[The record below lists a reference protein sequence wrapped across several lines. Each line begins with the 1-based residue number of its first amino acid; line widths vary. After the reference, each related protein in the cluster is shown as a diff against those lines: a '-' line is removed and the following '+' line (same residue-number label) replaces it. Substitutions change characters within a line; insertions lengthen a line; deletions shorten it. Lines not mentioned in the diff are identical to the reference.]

1 MNHPASRKCAE
12 LCCVFDI
19 ASSGRVNTVRRKS
32 RMTLFMLALCCATV
46 TAALMAATPA
56 QAQSYTR
63 LLVLLPGEIFA
74 PGTPSGKT
82 GAPAAQTTGVAFT
95 VRVLA
100 CDASYNLVTS
110 ITHVVSLSSTD
121 ESATLPP
128 NTQLFGGQAELAVTM
143 NAVGSFTVTAADESD
158 PTMPDATSSYVTVMA
173 LYGFFF
179 SEIAQKHTA
188 AGVPENYTLTAV
200 DPTGQR
206 VMGFNG
212 VVRLKEL
219 TSYGEGRIEPDAIT
233 LVDGFWEGDLAMFRA
248 DETSINRGNVNIY
261 AYLESNPSKNGTSD
275 PLIVHPGVFARV
287 QIVVPGQDPLP
298 GSITGLIGS
307 PATQGAGQ
315 SFICDV
321 YATDEYWNVVASADE
336 VLITSTDPAAST
348 PVTGKMNT
356 GYTQV
361 SLSLGTVGAQTL
373 TITDITA
380 GFIMGMTTAPIQVIP
395 AAPDHFEIDQIAS
408 PQVAG
413 VPVEVTIRATDM
425 NSNTI
430 TDFFGDAILAANTG
444 AGSISPQAI
453 AFTGGVWTGDMIFK
467 GAGGAVSF
475 TCSDFSAPPHTG
487 TSNTFQVLPGPFVG
501 LQVLLPGQTAMG
513 GTVAGYVGEPT
524 SHNAGSSFTVNV
536 RAVDVFW
543 NRVPTINDRISL
555 SSTDEFAA
563 MPAET
568 TLANGEITFPTI
580 LYKGGFQTITV
591 ADVDSTLKAPHTSR
605 PVEIISGPYARIL
618 LLAPGEEVAPGTE
631 TGRTGEAT
639 DQSINYAFTV
649 TVFAT
654 DSWWNPVTGV
664 ADQIRITSNDPLA
677 ELPPDTYMTDGMAQ
691 MSVRLSTGGYQQI
704 TATNLSQ
711 PAMPASTTQVRAI
724 TSGFHLEA
732 EVSPSTVQA
741 GEPFTLTVKV
751 TNDAG
756 SVIQEI
762 NSFVNIDVRN
772 ASTQEPGRGTL
783 LITRFQLLQG
793 ERSITETYTFAEPI
807 ILIATDD
814 LDNAPAATDVI
825 TVTPGVP
832 TKIDLTS
839 NPSWVGG
846 NKHATVSATVVDDF
860 DNGVPGREVY
870 FALVSGGGTL
880 TPLDTLTDDG
890 GTVRAD
896 FLSSRIPGISVVR
909 ASSGE
914 LISELEIETAL
925 VDPNAPGGYIT
936 NYPNPFHPGDNP
948 TTIAYKLSDD
958 ANVTLRIYT
967 LSGTLVLREDF
978 PRGGSG
984 GSVGLNE
991 VEWDG
996 RNGTGDYVASGGYIV
1011 VVEAEG
1017 KGETLHV
1024 MRRKV
1029 AVVR

>member
-1 MNHPASRKCAE
+1 VYQKPITSLLIITILLAAFILSAA
-12 LCCVFDI
+12 VT
-19 ASSGRVNTVRRKS
+19 TV
-32 RMTLFMLALCCATV
+32 
-46 TAALMAATPA
+46 
-56 QAQSYTR
+56 QAQTYTR
-63 LLVLLPGEIFA
+63 MLVLLPGEIFA
-74 PGTPSGKT
+74 PGTASGKT
-82 GAPAAQTTGVAFT
+82 GAPADQTVGDPFT

-110 ITHVVSLSSTD
+110 ITHVVSLSSTN
-121 ESATLPP
+121 ESATLPA

-158 PTMPDATSSYVTVMA
+158 QTIPDATSSYVGVMV
-173 LYGFFF
+173 LYGFSF
-179 SEIAQKHTA
+179 SDIAQKHTT
-188 AGVPENYTLTAV
+188 AGVPENYTITAV
-200 DPTGQR
+200 DPTGQL
-206 VMGFNG
+206 VAGFNG
-212 VVRLKEL
+212 TVRLKEL
-219 TSYGEGRIEPDAIT
+219 TSYGEGRIEPDEVT
-233 LVDGFWEGDLAMFRA
+233 LVNGTWSGGLAMFRA

-275 PLIVHPGVFARV
+275 PLIVHPGLYARV
-287 QIVVPGQDPLP
+287 QLVVPGQDPLP

-315 SFICDV
+315 NFICDV

-348 PVTGKMNT
+348 PVAGKMNV

-373 TITDITA
+373 TITNTTA
-380 GFIMGMTTAPIQVIP
+380 GTIMGMTTAPIQVIP
-395 AAPDHFEIDQIAS
+395 AAPDHFEINQIAS

-430 TDFFGDAILAANTG
+430 TDFFGDAMLAANTG

-453 AFTGGVWTGDMIFK
+453 TFTAGVWTGDMIFK

-513 GTVAGYVGEPT
+513 GTVTGYVGEPT

-536 RAVDVFW
+536 RAVDEFW

-568 TLANGEITFPTI
+568 TLANGEITIPVT
-580 LYKGGFQTITV
+580 LYKGGFQTITA

-618 LLAPGEEVAPGTE
+618 ILAPGEEVAPGTE

-649 TVFAT
+649 TVYAT

-664 ADQIRITSNDPLA
+664 TDEIRITSNDPLA

-711 PAMPASTTQVRAI
+711 PAMPVSTTQVRAI

-732 EVSPSTVQA
+732 EVNPSTVQA

-762 NSFVNIDVRN
+762 NSFIDIEVLN
-772 ASTQEPGRGTL
+772 ASTQDPGRGTL
-783 LITRFQLLQG
+783 LTTRFQLLQG
-793 ERSITETYTFAEPI
+793 ERSITETYTYAESI
-807 ILIATDD
+807 ILIASDD
-814 LDNAPAATDVI
+814 LGNDPAATDVLV
-825 TVTPGVP
+825 VTPGTPV
-832 TKIDLTS
+832 KIDLAS

-846 NKHATVSATVVDDF
+846 NKHAMVNATVMDEF
-860 DNGVPGREVY
+860 DNGVPDRELD
-870 FALVSGGGTL
+870 FELVSGDGVL
-880 TPLDTLTDDG
+880 TPLDTLTDSDG
-890 GTVRAD
+890 VAQAD
-896 FLSSRIPGISVVR
+896 FLSSKIPGVSLVR
-909 ASSGE
+909 ATSGA
-914 LISELEIETAL
+914 LVAELEIETSL
-925 VDPNAPGGYIT
+925 VDPNAPGGHIT
-936 NYPNPFHPGDNP
+936 NYPNPFHPGETS

-967 LSGTLVLREDF
+967 ISGSLVLREDF
-978 PRGGSG
+978 TRGDQG
-984 GSVGLNE
+984 GTVGLNE
-991 VEWDG
+991 YQWDG
-996 RNGTGDYVASGGYIV
+996 RNGKGDYVASGGYIV

-1017 KGETLHV
+1017 NGETLHV
-1024 MRRKV
+1024 MRRRV